1 MENQVDV
8 NMILAILG
16 AKEVENQQLRQQIM
30 ALSQQLKTLQSQV
43 QPKETKDE

>member
-16 AKEVENQQLRQQIM
+16 AKEVENQQLRQQTI